1 MRGKYTLFVDS
12 LFIALVSACSLHT
25 DSGEVAARAAQTYY
39 EYLLQGRYAA
49 YVAGMYLPDTIPD
62 SYRKQLEDNAQM
74 FIRQQQTEHGGI
86 KEVRWVSHVADTAAH
101 AANVF
106 MTLRYGD
113 GTHEEVVVP
122 MVERHGIWYMR

>member
-122 MVERHGIWYMR
+122 MVECHGIWYMR

>member
-1 MRGKYTLFVDS
+1 MHKLVS
-12 LFIALVSACSLHT
+12 LIILLCTVAVSACSLHT

-86 KEVRWVSHVADTAAH
+86 KEVRWVSHVVDTAAH

-122 MVERHGIWYMR
+122 MVECHGIWYMR